1 MKTPNIFFDLTEKPL
16 AQCELVDRMRAS
28 CVGAMVSF
36 DGLVRDH
43 NEGHYVTQL
52 EYQAYPQLA
61 IRVGQKILLEECE
74 RHGVLGAAAMHRTGL
89 LAIGESAVIL
99 AVAAEH
105 RGEAFAAAMAILE
118 RLKYELPI
126 WKKETYADGAIE
138 WVGPDEKHALTGEV
152 DHATPVWKASI
163 EQIWISPGHDF
174 RGRHGQERED
184 HGVLAV
190 ESVECVPGM
199 GLRGDRYFGYKPN
212 FKGQVTFFEADIV
225 RQVWENFG
233 LTDLSTGVFRRNVV
247 VRGVR
252 LRDWVGRRFVLDGIE
267 FEGVEECKPCYWMD
281 QAVAPGTEK
290 FLLGECRGG
299 LRARILSH
307 GTLRSQVGPQSGS
320 VDSHGL

>member
-1 MKTPNIFFDLTEKPL
+1 
-16 AQCELVDRMRAS
+16 
-28 CVGAMVSF
+28 
-36 DGLVRDH
+36 
-43 NEGHYVTQL
+43 
-52 EYQAYPQLA
+52 
-61 IRVGQKILLEECE
+61 
-74 RHGVLGAAAMHRTGL
+74 
-89 LAIGESAVIL
+89 VIL

-212 FKGQVTFFEADIV
+212 FKGQVTLSDKYGKTWVLLTLAPGC
-225 RQVWENFG
+225 FG
-233 LTDLSTGVFRRNVV
+233 AMLWCAACAYAIG
-247 VRGVR
+247 
-252 LRDWVGRRFVLDGIE
+252 WVGVLCWMGLSLKGWRSASLVTGWTKQWLPAPRSFCWANAVVDCVRESCHMGPCGVKSAPKVDRWIRMVYEE
-267 FEGVEECKPCYWMD
+267 FSFTRTGCAASLGALCILFRSNLLLMLFSPC
-281 QAVAPGTEK
+281 
-290 FLLGECRGG
+290 
-299 LRARILSH
+299 
-307 GTLRSQVGPQSGS
+307 RSREM
-320 VDSHGL
+320 